1 MLFIAALPSK
11 HEVGIGVSALLP
23 HPDFTCEGDGEMRVG
38 IHVDTSIGRKELV
51 FTLRQHGQHS
61 HKAAHHT

>member
-23 HPDFTCEGDGEMRVG
+23 HPYFTREGDGEMRVG
-38 IHVDTSIGRKELV
+38 IHVYTSIGRKQLI
-51 FTLRQHGQHS
+51 FTLCQHGQHG
-61 HKAAHHT
+61 HKTAHHT